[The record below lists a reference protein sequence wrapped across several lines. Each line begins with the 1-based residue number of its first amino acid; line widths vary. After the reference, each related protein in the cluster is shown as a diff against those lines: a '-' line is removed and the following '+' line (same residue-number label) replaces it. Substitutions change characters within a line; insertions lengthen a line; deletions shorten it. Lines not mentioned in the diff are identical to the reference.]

1 MYRLHGFYTQN
12 TLKTLYVLEELGV
25 EFEFRFVDLAK
36 GENRSQEF
44 RALNPA
50 GRVPVLEHDGQ
61 FLFESGAWSTRR
73 CFRRTSSN
81 AHVWISG

>member
-61 FLFESGAWSTRR
+61 FLFESGAIARYVASLEHSPL
-73 CFRRTSSN
+73 FP
-81 AHVWISG
+81 AAE